1 MWASVQEKEHPLRT
15 ELHDCAIADTTA
27 ADAVPDAAAHG
38 VPDARHTVPDADCG
52 DVLANA
58 KPNTRTHDRE
68 PDALP
73 DPSDGQPYWVPDAGR
88 VQLPA
93 DPQAYD
99 RSHAATHA
107 AAHAAAHAA
116 CDQPLVF

>member
-1 MWASVQEKEHPLRT
+1 VWASVQEKERPLRT
-15 ELHDCAIADTTA
+15 ELLDFAAADTAA

-38 VPDARHTVPDADCG
+38 VPDASHTVPNADCG
-52 DVLANA
+52 DILANA
-58 KPNTRTHDRE
+58 KPNTRTRNGE
-68 PDALP
+68 PDTRP
-73 DPSDGQPYWVPDAGR
+73 DPSDGQSHWIPDAGR

-93 DPQAYD
+93 DPQAHD

-107 AAHAAAHAA
+107 AAHAAADAA